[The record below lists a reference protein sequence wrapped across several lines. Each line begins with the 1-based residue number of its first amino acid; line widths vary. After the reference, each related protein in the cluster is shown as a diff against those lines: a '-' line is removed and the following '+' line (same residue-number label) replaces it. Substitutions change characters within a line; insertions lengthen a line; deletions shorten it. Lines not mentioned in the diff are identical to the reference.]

1 MLVGKFIWLSTA
13 LQHITAAGQRQ
24 LLARRHPFRNFK
36 PLKVVDALLN
46 QQEHL
51 IGWHNCSHRKER
63 EERKENLRVNLCAL
77 RVLCGYNCSIKTMGC
92 LTPRNHI

>member
-1 MLVGKFIWLSTA
+1 M
-13 LQHITAAGQRQ
+13 
-24 LLARRHPFRNFK
+24 LARRHPFRNFK

-63 EERKENLRVNLCAL
+63 EERKENPSGNLCAL
-77 RVLCGYNCSIKTMGC
+77 RVLCGKKFFAVSLLIRAYAGM
-92 LTPRNHI
+92 